1 MGWVTINHHG
11 FLEQPWWHWDP
22 LHSGRRSAP
31 DPLRSDGYRC
41 GISHLGR
48 RRSSPHF
55 RMWFT
60 SEWWFHHKT
69 DKYTINLTCFKQQ
82 TPPQNTCFK
91 QQKLEPKTS
100 FYPNFYLERIWLTG
114 FSESWLET
122 MNMAYMTIQSINDLY
137 GLRGLAIRFAQ
148 GGHPRS
154 SEVIRGHPKRR
165 EDLEN
170 HHAING

>member
-1 MGWVTINHHG
+1 MRHFTPGEEEEEEFT
-11 FLEQPWWHWDP
+11 
-22 LHSGRRSAP
+22 
-31 DPLRSDGYRC
+31 
-41 GISHLGR
+41 
-48 RRSSPHF
+48 HF

-82 TPPQNTCFK
+82 KPPQNTCFK
-91 QQKLEPKTS
+91 QQHLEPKTS
-100 FYPNFYLERIWLTG
+100 FYPFNFYLERIWLTG

-122 MNMAYMTIQSINDLY
+122 MNMTYMTIQSINDLY

-154 SEVIRGHPKRR
+154 SEVIRSDVKIWKITMLLMGKSTIYYNSIGKWS
-165 EDLEN
+165 LFTIVMMIN
-170 HHAING
+170 HW